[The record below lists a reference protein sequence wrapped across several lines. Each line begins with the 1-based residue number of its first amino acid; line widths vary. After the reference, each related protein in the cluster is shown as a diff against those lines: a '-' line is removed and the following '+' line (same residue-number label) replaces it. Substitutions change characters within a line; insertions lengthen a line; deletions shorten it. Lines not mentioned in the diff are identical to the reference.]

1 MLAPLRDALSAARDE
16 AKACRL
22 ALIEEVKTLAPLAL
36 ERDAPAQVKA
46 IQAKWQA
53 QAKELSLAKPVE
65 RALWEQFRAA
75 CDAVFQARDAQR
87 KQQQDVKRE
96 ARGALENICVQLEQ
110 LARASDKP
118 EQHLRREVRD
128 LQEQWTHGVRASDP
142 ALRALQS
149 RFSNAKTA
157 VEAALSA
164 RVRAREAAVWQTLAA
179 KERLCEE
186 LDRLLCSRS
195 SSADA
200 AAAHAAWSALPAL
213 PAGWEKAMI
222 GRRDAALRALGDE
235 AAAAAHVLRIER
247 GAELRREML
256 LELELLLG
264 LECPPD
270 LQAQRRALQLRKLRE
285 RFQGAATSGA
295 STNGERLLAWCA
307 QPGVVDTRDRQRCE
321 RVFSAIEHAR

>member
-1 MLAPLRDALSAARDE
+1 MSSAKHAVRWRISVCSLSNSRWRQTSQSNT
-16 AKACRL
+16 C
-22 ALIEEVKTLAPLAL
+22 
-36 ERDAPAQVKA
+36 
-46 IQAKWQA
+46 
-53 QAKELSLAKPVE
+53 
-65 RALWEQFRAA
+65 
-75 CDAVFQARDAQR
+75 
-87 KQQQDVKRE
+87 
-96 ARGALENICVQLEQ
+96 
-110 LARASDKP
+110 
-118 EQHLRREVRD
+118 REVRD
-128 LQEQWTHGVRASDP
+128 LQEQWTHGVRTSDP

-164 RVRAREAAVWQTLAA
+164 RVRACEAAVWQTLAA

-186 LDRLLCSRS
+186 LDGLLCSRS

-200 AAAHAAWSALPAL
+200 AAVHAQWAALPAL
-213 PAGWEKAMI
+213 PSAWEKAMI

-270 LQAQRRALQLRKLRE
+270 VQSQRRALQLRKIRDRFRRCRE
-285 RFQGAATSGA
+285 PPVPWRAPA
-295 STNGERLLAWCA
+295 RWCA
-307 QPGVVDTRDRQRCE
+307 QPGSR
-321 RVFSAIEHAR
+321 

>member
-1 MLAPLRDALSAARDE
+1 MCSLSNSRWRQTSQSNT
-16 AKACRL
+16 C
-22 ALIEEVKTLAPLAL
+22 
-36 ERDAPAQVKA
+36 
-46 IQAKWQA
+46 
-53 QAKELSLAKPVE
+53 
-65 RALWEQFRAA
+65 
-75 CDAVFQARDAQR
+75 
-87 KQQQDVKRE
+87 
-96 ARGALENICVQLEQ
+96 
-110 LARASDKP
+110 
-118 EQHLRREVRD
+118 REVRD
-128 LQEQWTHGVRASDP
+128 LQEQWTHGVRTSDP

-164 RVRAREAAVWQTLAA
+164 RVRACEAAVWQTLAA

-186 LDRLLCSRS
+186 LDGLLCSRS

-200 AAAHAAWSALPAL
+200 AAVHAQWAALPAL
-213 PAGWEKAMI
+213 PSAWEKAMI

-270 LQAQRRALQLRKLRE
+270 VQSQRRALQLRKIRDRFRRCRE
-285 RFQGAATSGA
+285 PPVPWRAPA
-295 STNGERLLAWCA
+295 RWCA
-307 QPGVVDTRDRQRCE
+307 QPGSR
-321 RVFSAIEHAR
+321 